1 MSEDVLGKTPAGL
14 NRPPELTVQELFHA
28 DKKTIESFRA
38 AIGRSNGLILLLVHP
53 YYTDNYK
60 WSEDEEESRAAA
72 ERTTRRIDA
81 FISSESKVKPPIIV
95 FEGEGKT
102 ADTMGYLREIAP
114 NTEVLVAS
122 TMNGAPVPILPGSKN
137 MYSSRE
143 QERAW
148 KQMKASLHHLGVKK
162 ILLGGMYLG
171 SHTWKGRPYLN
182 LFSCVGDTNNALKNE
197 FEVEMSSL
205 TYPLTRKDYLRT
217 LREESARPKPAGS
230 GQQK

>member
-1 MSEDVLGKTPAGL
+1 MDLYSCWSTPTTRITINGL
-14 NRPPELTVQELFHA
+14 RTRKNRERPRKEQ
-28 DKKTIESFRA
+28 RA
-38 AIGRSNGLILLLVHP
+38 ALMHLFR
-53 YYTDNYK
+53 
-60 WSEDEEESRAAA
+60 
-72 ERTTRRIDA
+72 
-81 FISSESKVKPPIIV
+81 
-95 FEGEGKT
+95 
-102 ADTMGYLREIAP
+102 
-114 NTEVLVAS
+114 
-122 TMNGAPVPILPGSKN
+122 
-137 MYSSRE
+137 
-143 QERAW
+143 ERAW